1 MRDKKGSNK
10 KYKIYIINNFLNE
23 TSVIILDIYDP
34 CRYLISLKVIKRRK
48 EKEKE
53 WCGEGDKKKT
63 VRCVYVRV
71 CSR

>member
-1 MRDKKGSNK
+1 MRDKKVSNK

-53 WCGEGDKKKT
+53 
-63 VRCVYVRV
+63 
-71 CSR
+71 